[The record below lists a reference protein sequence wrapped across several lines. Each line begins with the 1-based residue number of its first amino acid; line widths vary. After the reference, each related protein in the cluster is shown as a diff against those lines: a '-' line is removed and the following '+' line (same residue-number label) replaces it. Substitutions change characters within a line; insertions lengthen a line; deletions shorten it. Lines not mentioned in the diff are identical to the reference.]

1 MKLYHGTNVDFDEI
15 LLSKCRPNKD
25 FGQGFYLTTLRSQAQ
40 EQAIRRCE
48 FEGKGTPIVQAYLFD
63 EKNLKNLDLRVKIFE
78 RVNQEWAEFILQN
91 RKARGKHLHDYD
103 IVIGP
108 VADDGVV
115 YQLNLYMQRLITLD
129 VLVNELTYRKLN
141 NQYFFGTEKAIRLL
155 KRV

>member
-1 MKLYHGTNVDFDEI
+1 MRLYHGTNTEFSEI
-15 LLSKCRPNKD
+15 QLSKCRPNKD
-25 FGQGFYLTTLRSQAQ
+25 FGRGFYLTTLRTQAQ
-40 EQAIRRCE
+40 EQAIRRSE
-48 FEGKGTPIVQAYLFD
+48 FEGWGTPIVQEYFFD
-63 EKNLKNLDLRVKIFE
+63 EKCLEDLDLKVKIFE
-78 RVNQEWAEFILQN
+78 RVDREWAEFILMN

-129 VLVNELTYRKLN
+129 VLVNELAYRKLN